1 MRLRWSP
8 LWLVVALAAAPPA
21 LAQDLHGTRPLGMGE
36 AYRSLASGN
45 EALYYNPAGITA
57 VARYSPE
64 LHYQFNLDRALHEVD
79 LSVVDSVTNALGVGI
94 GYTFVNREPG
104 DQAVQGHRATLA
116 LAYPILPG
124 MFNLGAGF
132 KYLNISQALAGNFV
146 SALTAD
152 VGVILT
158 PGLGLSFALVGYNL
172 VPITSNEAPLSMAA
186 AASWSMEGL
195 TLAFDWTLDL
205 ESLSPPGMGFHG
217 GAEYLLFDMFPLRV
231 GYENDQVRQQSA
243 ITFGTGF
250 VLEWF
255 GIDLAYQQRLER
267 FDDRTFGVALKFYL
281 FQIPSPTATP
291 GTYRPNTG
299 SPLMPGAPG
308 GMGPQL
314 PNPLEGGSPVSAN
327 PM

>member
-8 LWLVVALAAAPPA
+8 IWIALALGAANA
-21 LAQDLHGTRPLGMGE
+21 AQAQDLRGTRPLGMGE
-36 AYRSLASGN
+36 AYRSIANGN

-57 VARYSPE
+57 VPRYSPE

-79 LSVVDSVTNALGVGI
+79 LSVVDSVTNSLGVGI

-116 LAYPILPG
+116 LAYPIVPG
-124 MFNLGAGF
+124 LFNAGAGF
-132 KYLNISQALAGNFV
+132 KYLNISQAVAGNFV

-152 VGVILT
+152 VGLILT
-158 PGLGLSFALVGYNL
+158 PGFGLAFALVGYNL
-172 VPITSNEAPLSMAA
+172 VPITSNEAPMSMAA
-186 AASWSMEGL
+186 AGSWSMEGL

-217 GAEYLLFDMFPLRV
+217 GAEYILFQMFPLRF
-231 GYENDQVRQQSA
+231 GYENDQVHQQSA

-250 VLEWF
+250 VLDWF

-267 FDDRTFGVALKFYL
+267 FDDRTFGVAIKFFL
-281 FQIPSPTATP
+281 FQAPSATATP
-291 GTYRPNTG
+291 GSYQ
-299 SPLMPGAPG
+299 SPSGPPMMPGAPG
-308 GMGPQL
+308 AMGP
-314 PNPLEGGSPVSAN
+314 PLAGSPEGTPS